1 MKKVDIRKIYVG
13 KIAKQ
18 SEVSGKI
25 NDVRF
30 LGQTYK
36 VLTNPNWEYDNNG
49 QYGLFVK
56 VPLYIGFKTAY
67 KHILTG
73 NPYFKADECSGGHE
87 VIIPESLEKLT
98 DKEEELCGYLI
109 RKRLSFNMDID
120 TIKSIE
126 DRING
131 VEHLEENEDTL
142 SR

>member
-98 DKEEELCGYLI
+98 EILGVFSKSFFHMLI
-109 RKRLSFNMDID
+109 YEQTSSSTWR
-120 TIKSIE
+120 SIWL
-126 DRING
+126 I
-131 VEHLEENEDTL
+131 TP
-142 SR
+142 SAS